1 MISGSLQ
8 PEVAVLGLAIGLF
21 FSLLCYL
28 TSNLSPGGMITPGWL
43 ALTLVEDNRRAAIVV
58 LMTAL
63 TYAGT
68 KGLQRVVIL
77 YGKRLFAAVVLLG
90 VLLQTALFVLIQ
102 KDYPLVYV
110 HETLGFVV
118 PGLIAYQLVRQPP
131 AATLLATA
139 TVSGLAYGVLISG
152 VLVGLVPTV

>member
-1 MISGSLQ
+1 MISGTLQ
-8 PEVAVLGLAIGLF
+8 PEVATLGLAIGLL

-43 ALTLVEDNRRAAIVV
+43 ALTLVEDYRRAAIVV

-63 TYAGT
+63 TYLGT

-77 YGKRLFAAVVLLG
+77 YGKRLFAAVVLLS
-90 VLLQTALFVLIQ
+90 VLLQTSLFILIQ
-102 KDYPLVYV
+102 NDYPLLYV

-118 PGLIAYQLVRQPP
+118 PGLIAYQLVRQP
-131 AATLLATA
+131 AGATVLATGS
-139 TVSGLAYGVLISG
+139 VSLITYGVLVSG
-152 VLVGLVPTV
+152 VLVGLVPTI